1 MPEDTTTTTSTTS
14 TTSTITTTRPCD
26 ACYNGCVQIVSDQCV
41 RYTGLDS
48 IPLDIQSGDNLQTV
62 LDNIINSLVPLLTGE
77 GDSIVILESIRCAI
91 LNGYLPTPS
100 EADTWTSAQL
110 FNALVKVVCDL
121 QAQIDAIDAEIA
133 ILNAD
138 YDIDCLTGV
147 TASSDTHAIVQAI
160 ITRLCDTIADLAA
173 LEIDVA
179 TNYVKLSDLDAL
191 IAAYIASSSGGS
203 SIQQYLKMV
212 PFVAYEY
219 YGPLTNFDGSGVGI
233 PSLGFY
239 KVYLCNGLNATPDK
253 RGRVAVG
260 AIANVPPI
268 NIGLDAAVDPN
279 FVGNP
284 NYALFTTAG
293 ANTVTLITS
302 QMPSHSHTGVGT
314 TTVTLDDHFHYVAAT
329 GGDINAV
336 VDSSHAV
343 VREIA
348 LGGNSSYR
356 LSNSSQSAGAGR
368 SSLSKSTVSSN
379 TPSNVSL
386 GIDNTGGGGSHANI
400 QPVIAAYYIMYI
412 P

>member
-1 MPEDTTTTTSTTS
+1 MSCES
-14 TTSTITTTRPCD
+14 
-26 ACYNGCVQIVSDQCV
+26 CYNGCVETVSDQCV

-173 LEIDVA
+173 LELDVA

-191 IAAYIASSSGGS
+191 IAAYLASQAGSGS
-203 SIQQYLKMV
+203 TQEYVKMV
-212 PFVAYEY
+212 PYVAYEY

-233 PSLGFY
+233 PNLGFY

-293 ANTVTLITS
+293 ANSVTLITS
-302 QMPSHSHTGVGT
+302 QMPSHSHTGIGT
-314 TTVTLDDHFHYVAAT
+314 TTVTLNDPGHFHFVGNT
-329 GGDINAV
+329 PEGW
-336 VDSSHAV
+336 DSSGSIGIV
-343 VREIA
+343 NRTPKNVQTTTSTTGITVTSNNP
-348 LGGNSSYR
+348 GNV
-356 LSNSSQSAGAGR
+356 AI
-368 SSLSKSTVSSN
+368 
-379 TPSNVSL
+379 